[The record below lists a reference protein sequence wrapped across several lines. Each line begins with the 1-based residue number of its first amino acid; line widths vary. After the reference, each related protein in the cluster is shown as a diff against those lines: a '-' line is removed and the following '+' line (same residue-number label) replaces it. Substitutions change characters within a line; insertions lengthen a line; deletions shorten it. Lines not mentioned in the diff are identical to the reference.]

1 MFPATTPHPRSPSDT
16 IIYLSGCVH
25 STWNAQETLS
35 TLRFGDR
42 TKRITN
48 KPVQNE
54 VMGNEELEGVLA
66 DAHRRI
72 TVNAGSVAP
81 LTVCQHC
88 VLSASATCL
97 CRATHRPPATI
108 AQLEA
113 QRAQFR
119 DLFQALGMTATD
131 IALMEQQVSTW
142 LCPMQCRGGQQSH

>member
-1 MFPATTPHPRSPSDT
+1 MFPATTPRPRSPSDT

-54 VMGNEELEGVLA
+54 VMGIEELEGVLA

-81 LTVCQHC
+81 PAV
-88 VLSASATCL
+88 SAL
-97 CRATHRPPATI
+97 C
-108 AQLEA
+108 A
-113 QRAQFR
+113 QRLSY
-119 DLFQALGMTATD
+119 LFMTCHPLYQPRSPSWRHSERSFVTSSKPLA
-131 IALMEQQVSTW
+131 
-142 LCPMQCRGGQQSH
+142 